1 MPAIRPPAPSQRFDA
16 QTIERLAE
24 LLQAECASGGG
35 MPVEAID
42 GLFSAAI
49 VSPGAPIELAE
60 LLPLVLGA
68 VDATP
73 SEELHALLAR
83 MWSATRARILR
94 EPVGDPMQYLPLI
107 HSGRDD
113 GAEAVGACGDVP
125 PAEVE
130 ANDAVE
136 LDGPDSEA
144 VEPFPVG
151 AGWALGFS
159 FAYGMRVKEWEA
171 RLEQDEELFHAVM
184 DIFDLIPPEWMDGGD
199 DLAEDW
205 DEGGDEFDA
214 ADDDTDE
221 ALDDALD
228 EAWLDAMAE
237 RSAAPGRSA
246 EFEDED
252 EDEGEFG
259 YEDEDDAFDDTFDDG
274 PLSLDERFEIIGT
287 IADTLHQC
295 HLLRIDEATPRIPRR
310 VSATPGRNDPCPC
323 GSGRKFKKCHGDP
336 ARLN

>member
-1 MPAIRPPAPSQRFDA
+1 MPAIRPPTPSQRFDSE
-16 QTIERLAE
+16 TIERLAV

-83 MWSATRARILR
+83 MWGATRARILR

-107 HSGRDD
+107 HAGHDD
-113 GAEAVGACGDVP
+113 GEDETVARGESFPDAAKAEAS
-125 PAEVE
+125 
-130 ANDAVE
+130 DAV
-136 LDGPDSEA
+136 DGDEPVSDA

-171 RLEQDEELFHAVM
+171 RLEQDEDLFHAVM

-199 DLAEDW
+199 DLPEDW
-205 DEGGDEFDA
+205 DEGEDEFDA
-214 ADDDTDE
+214 ADDDTDDE
-221 ALDDALD
+221 LD

-237 RSAAPGRSA
+237 RSAAPGQAA
-246 EFEDED
+246 EY
-252 EDEGEFG
+252 EDEGDCG
-259 YEDEDDAFDDTFDDG
+259 YESEDEAFDDTFDDG

-287 IADTLHQC
+287 LADTLHQC
-295 HLLRIDEATPRIPRR
+295 HLMRIEEATPRIPRR
-310 VSATPGRNDPCPC
+310 ASAAPGRNDPCPC

>member
-1 MPAIRPPAPSQRFDA
+1 MPAIRPPTPSQRFDA
-16 QTIERLAE
+16 QAIERLAV

-42 GLFSAAI
+42 GLFSAAL
-49 VSPGAPIELAE
+49 VSPGAPIELGE

-73 SEELHALLAR
+73 SEELRALLAR
-83 MWSATRARILR
+83 MWDATRTRILR

-107 HSGRDD
+107 HIGHDQGEDESVARGEALPDE
-113 GAEAVGACGDVP
+113 AEAS
-125 PAEVE
+125 
-130 ANDAVE
+130 DAV
-136 LDGPDSEA
+136 DVDDPASAAAD
-144 VEPFPVG
+144 PFPVG

-171 RLEQDEELFHAVM
+171 RLEQDEDLFHAVM
-184 DIFDLIPPEWMDGGD
+184 DIFDLIPPEWMDGGED
-199 DLAEDW
+199 IAEDW
-205 DEGGDEFDA
+205 DEGKDEFDG
-214 ADDDTDE
+214 ADDDTDD
-221 ALDDALD
+221 ALNDALD

-237 RSAAPGRSA
+237 RSAAPEQPA
-246 EFEDED
+246 EY
-252 EDEGEFG
+252 EGEDDYG

-287 IADTLHQC
+287 LADTLHQC
-295 HLLRIDEATPRIPRR
+295 HLMRIEEATPRIPRR
-310 VSATPGRNDPCPC
+310 ASAAPGRNDPCPC